1 MARKLEGMASNK
13 PGSEKRPDLPISKYP
28 GERFGLPQ
36 TGPRSVGR
44 VGRRIIALAIDWGM
58 SGIIVSLLMGANYFQ
73 LLDRAVTASEN
84 LRKLNDAQSQAQMQ
98 LASDALVMHQTL
110 TGLTFVALQIL
121 AIWTI
126 GGSIGHRIMGLYV
139 VSIRGGALNW
149 WRPIVRS
156 VLLILVIPALVWD
169 SDQRGFHDKIS
180 GTILL
185 RSS

>member
-1 MARKLEGMASNK
+1 MARSASG
-13 PGSEKRPDLPISKYP
+13 PEKRPDLPISKYP

-44 VGRRIIALAIDWGM
+44 VGRRIVALAIDWGM
-58 SGIIVSLLMGANYFQ
+58 SGLIVSLLMGANYFE
-73 LLDRAVTASEN
+73 LLDSAVTASEAF
-84 LRKLNDAQSQAQMQ
+84 RKLNNGQTQAQMQ
-98 LASDALVMHQTL
+98 QASDALVMHQTL
-110 TGLTFVALQIL
+110 VGLTFVVLQVL

-139 VSIRGGALNW
+139 VNIRGGALTW

-156 VLLILVIPALVWD
+156 VMLVLVIPALVWD
-169 SDQRGFHDKIS
+169 SDQRGFHDKIA